1 MPASLT
7 GFFRNGLTFA
17 VAICVAACVV
27 PGEKPDAPEPQ
38 APSLSTGESSGDA
51 ERRLEQ
57 FAHIPLKGDLA
68 LLTARQRKMLA
79 LLIEAAS
86 KMDDIFWRQ
95 AYGDRQALMLAL
107 RDPAERRL
115 ASLNYGPWDRFASD
129 RSFVAGVGPK
139 PAGANFYPVD
149 MSPEEFLSSDL
160 PDKTRPDTL
169 ISRTPRGSL
178 MTLPYVRAYSR
189 ELGQAARLLGQAA
202 QFCDDPVLRR
212 FLTLRARGLITGDLR
227 PSNEFWI
234 QMRNTS
240 LDLIMGPI
248 HRREDTLFGYK
259 AAYSAWV
266 LVRDRAWAHQL
277 ADLQQLLPGLQQR
290 LPVAPMYRAGDPA
303 FEAEIAAYDVVYYA
317 GLANAGPKAAA
328 INVPVNDSAHGW
340 RSRKLYFRNVMATQ
354 FEELIRPVAGELI
367 VADQRHH
374 VTFDAFFTNT
384 ILKEVSRGLGTRLT
398 VNGGIPVATALQ
410 RHHPAIED
418 GKAGILVPLVLRWL
432 QEAGQLTVADRNDY
446 YVTYVADTL
455 RRVRAGGED
464 AGAIPDVIRFNFL
477 RVFDGV
483 TRDPDS
489 GTYRVHPDRV
499 HDAAMAL
506 AAQLLVLRG
515 NGDITGFETLVA
527 DMGRL
532 DEKLREDLERLATK
546 RVPVGVIFEQGVDVL
561 GLP

>member
-1 MPASLT
+1 MLGSLT
-7 GFFRNGLTFA
+7 GFFRNGFA
-17 VAICVAACVV
+17 FAAAIGIAACAD
-27 PGEKPDAPEPQ
+27 PGKKPDTPETRAPLLPTVEF
-38 APSLSTGESSGDA
+38 SGDA
-51 ERRLEQ
+51 ERRLGQ
-57 FAHIPLKGDLA
+57 FAHIPLTGDLA
-68 LLTARQRKMLA
+68 LLTPRQRKMLA

-107 RDPAERRL
+107 RDPAERQL
-115 ASLNYGPWDRFASD
+115 ASFNYGPWDRFNSD
-129 RSFVAGVGPK
+129 RSFIAGVGPK
-139 PAGANFYPVD
+139 PAGANFYPID
-149 MSPEEFLSSDL
+149 MSPGEFLAADL
-160 PDKTRPDTL
+160 PDKSRPDTL

-178 MTLPYVRAYSR
+178 MTIPYVRAYSR

-212 FLTLRARGLITGDLR
+212 FLTLRARGLITGDMQ
-227 PSNEFWI
+227 PSNDFW
-234 QMRNTS
+234 MKMSNTS

-266 LVRDRAWAHQL
+266 LVRDRAWSHQL
-277 ADLQQLLPGLQQR
+277 ADIQQLLPELQQR

-354 FEELIRPVAGELI
+354 FEALIRPVAGELI
-367 VADQRHH
+367 VPDQRHH

-384 ILKEVSRGLGTRLT
+384 ILKETSRGLGTRRT
-398 VNGGIPVATALQ
+398 VNGGMPVATALQ
-410 RHHPAIED
+410 RHHPALED
-418 GKAGILVPLVLRWL
+418 GKAGILVPLVLQWL
-432 QEAGQLTVADRNDY
+432 QDAGQLTVADRNDY

-464 AGAIPDVIRFNFL
+464 TGAVPDIIRFNFL

-483 TRDPDS
+483 TRDADS
-489 GTYRVHPDRV
+489 SVSAVSGPQAVRLRHSSI
-499 HDAAMAL
+499 MAGKDGG
-506 AAQLLVLRG
+506 AWF
-515 NGDITGFETLVA
+515 ISFF
-527 DMGRL
+527 
-532 DEKLREDLERLATK
+532 
-546 RVPVGVIFEQGVDVL
+546 P
-561 GLP
+561 